1 VVTPLSWLLL
11 WLEPESALLEPE
23 SELAESSLCVE
34 PESSLDVLSPLDVLS
49 SLELPLLC
57 VELVASSLWLE
68 DPLEEALVVVVVA
81 PPLPSAATAS
91 QAATKVAST
100 AAVMRRR
107 TRRRRCLMGGSG
119 DGMGRIVAGF
129 AQILLGASYGAGKN
143 RPAAAYGA
151 SKVT

>member
-1 VVTPLSWLLL
+1 VVTPSSWLLL
-11 WLEPESALLEPE
+11 WLEPESALLEPD
-23 SELAESSLCVE
+23 SEPAESSLCVE
-34 PESSLDVLSPLDVLS
+34 AESSLDVSPPF
-49 SLELPLLC
+49 ELPLLC
-57 VELVASSLWLE
+57 VELVASSLWLD

-129 AQILLGASYGAGKN
+129 AQILLGGSYGAGKN
-143 RPAAAYGA
+143 RPVAG
-151 SKVT
+151 